1 MKPYCFSVVIATI
14 LLTSFGLSTP
24 SGANPNDL
32 FSIGV
37 RVGHWAPAMTAYNER
52 FKEQN
57 HERMVD
63 YGEFSLATTIR
74 ESMADGP
81 RTFLTGTSSEF
92 TIDAIPFAFASEWT
106 IGAIAEARIPLLEG
120 LGASFEIDWWS
131 QKMGSTRRFS
141 GQIGYEEYEVA
152 LTPLILSVFYET
164 RIPDKEWY
172 WPTMRFGT
180 GVGVLL
186 FSRKLRQV
194 VSLETLGKAP
204 SEASGNS
211 PIWTAQF
218 ATSVTPPQLDDRVS
232 FSLQAQYITASYT
245 EWFQAIYDT
254 GVVKTDTDGNQ
265 SLDAREIV
273 VSGPTINFV
282 MTINFGREFVSADTQ

>member
-1 MKPYCFSVVIATI
+1 
-14 LLTSFGLSTP
+14 
-24 SGANPNDL
+24 
-32 FSIGV
+32 
-37 RVGHWAPAMTAYNER
+37 MTAYNER
-52 FKEQN
+52 FKEQSHVRTAYFN
-57 HERMVD
+57 DIPVET
-63 YGEFSLATTIR
+63 AIR
-74 ESMADGP
+74 ETMVDGP
-81 RTFLTGTSSEF
+81 RTFRTGTSSEF
-92 TIDAIPFAFASEWT
+92 TMGSIPFAFSSDWT
-106 IGAIAEARIPLLEG
+106 IGVVAEAHIPLLEG

-131 QKMGSTRRFS
+131 QKMGSTRSF
-141 GQIGYEEYEVA
+141 GGPIGYEDYEVA

-164 RIPDKEWY
+164 RIPNKEWY

-194 VSLETLGKAP
+194 VGLESLEVAP

-211 PIWTAQF
+211 PIWSAQF

-245 EWFQAIYDT
+245 EWFKALYDT
-254 GVVKTDTDGNQ
+254 GGPKTDTNGSQ

-273 VSGPTINFV
+273 VSGPTINLV
-282 MTINFGREFVSADTQ
+282 MTINFGREFVTADTQ